1 MSNASILVVDDQ
13 PNGRRTL
20 ELMLQ
25 SFGWDVVCAEH
36 GRHALEML
44 HTHPVDL
51 VVTDLNMPEMGGL
64 ELLETLR
71 TEGNTVP
78 VIVVTA
84 YGAVE
89 TAVAAMKLGAAD
101 YLVRPLDIDETEMA
115 VRRALDLER
124 IVRENL
130 FLRDELEKGWD
141 EFVGQSEPMRQI
153 YSLIQQVGPSKAS
166 VLISGETGTGKELAA
181 RAVHRN
187 SGRKG
192 LFIPINC
199 AAIPVEILESEL
211 FGHLRGAFTGA
222 IKDKPGKFELASG
235 GTIFL
240 DEITEMPIALQS
252 KLLRVLQEGVVDRLG
267 STGSTPVDIRVI
279 AATNRDPRATVKDGL
294 LREDLYY
301 RLNVVELQLPP
312 LRERRDDIP
321 MLATHFIQKYAT
333 QLRCPTRK
341 LSVAAEHALM
351 NYRWPGNVREL
362 ENVMERSVVL
372 SRSEFVDVD
381 HLPPEIMDPELEPA
395 DSSAAALEPTDTD
408 LDLERRV
415 STLEVQLIREALAQ
429 TADNKAKA
437 ARLLNVSERTL
448 WYKLKK
454 YSL

>member
-395 DSSAAALEPTDTD
+395 DSLAAALEPTDTD